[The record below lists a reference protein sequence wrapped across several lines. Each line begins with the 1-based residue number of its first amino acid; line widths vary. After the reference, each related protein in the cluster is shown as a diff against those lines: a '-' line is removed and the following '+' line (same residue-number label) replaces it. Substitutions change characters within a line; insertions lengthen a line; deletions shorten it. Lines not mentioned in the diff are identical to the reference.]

1 MGKQNRVLL
10 SVAVLCMAMG
20 SVACSLDIES
30 TLALAD
36 GSSME
41 VEVPAGSGNASSAA
55 LEGGTVMNIEIGIGL
70 LDVLFGSF
78 DGDVSVGELL
88 FASDGFTIL
97 GIPTD
102 ELCVIPD
109 PSDPGGGTFTAN
121 IKKSQATFDVQI
133 NTRALV
139 GNPLLAGAIPDGFA
153 FPFDLESTLPL
164 SLFDMLGLLTGS
176 GSLEVSQE
184 LDENLTV
191 TVGPTSLPIHIGG
204 TLTLGS
210 TDAFPTSPLLD
221 SCIAI
226 VSQ

>member
-1 MGKQNRVLL
+1 MGKQTRVLL

-41 VEVPAGSGNASSAA
+41 VEVPSGSGNVSTAA
-55 LEGGTVMNIEIGIGL
+55 LEGGTVMNIAVGIHLSDL
-70 LDVLFGSF
+70 LRGTV

-109 PSDPGGGTFTAN
+109 PSDPGGGTFSAN
-121 IKKSQATFDVQI
+121 LKKSKATFDVQI

-139 GNPLLAGAIPDGFA
+139 GNPLLAGVIPDGFA
-153 FPFDLESTLPL
+153 FPFDLQSTVPL
-164 SLFDMLGLLTGS
+164 SLFDMLGLLTGK
-176 GSLEVSQE
+176 GSLEVSQD
-184 LDENLTV
+184 LDEELTV
-191 TVGPTSLPIHIGG
+191 SVGPATLPIHIGG
-204 TLTLGS
+204 TLTLAS

>member
-1 MGKQNRVLL
+1 MGKQTRVLL
-10 SVAVLCMAMG
+10 TAAVLCMAMG

-41 VEVPAGSGNASSAA
+41 IEVPAGSGNVSIAA
-55 LEGGTVMNIEIGIGL
+55 LEGGTVMNIDVGIGL
-70 LDVLFGSF
+70 FDVLFGSF
-78 DGDVSVGELL
+78 EGDVSVGELL
-88 FASDGFTIL
+88 FASDGFSIF

-109 PSDPGGGTFTAN
+109 PSDPGGGTFSAN
-121 IKKSQATFDVQI
+121 LKKSTATFDVQI

-139 GNPLLAGAIPDGFA
+139 GNPVLAGVIPDGFA
-153 FPFDLESTLPL
+153 FPFDLQSTLPL

-176 GSLEVSQE
+176 GSLEVTQE
-184 LDENLTV
+184 LDQDLTV
-191 TVGPTSLPIHIGG
+191 SVLGTTLPIHIGG
-204 TLTLGS
+204 TIALGS